1 MMALGITILA
11 ASTATLAC
19 SIVLEVRRKEP
30 IYMIL
35 MKISSGGIAIGA
47 IIFALAVSLG
57 E

>member
-11 ASTATLAC
+11 ASTASLIC

-35 MKISSGGIAIGA
+35 MKISTGGIAIGA
-47 IIFALAVSLG
+47 IIFALAVKLG
-57 E
+57 D

>member
-1 MMALGITILA
+1 MMAIGVTILA
-11 ASTATLAC
+11 ASTVSMIC
-19 SIVLEVRRKEP
+19 SIVLEIRRKEP

-57 E
+57 D